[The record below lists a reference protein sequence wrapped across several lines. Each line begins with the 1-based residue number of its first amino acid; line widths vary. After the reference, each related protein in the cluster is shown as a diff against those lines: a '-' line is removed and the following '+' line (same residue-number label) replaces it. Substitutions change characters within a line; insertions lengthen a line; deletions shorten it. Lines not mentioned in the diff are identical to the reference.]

1 MKTTNLNTSTIE
13 AMFNQLK
20 NNFGGNVE
28 KESKEYRLELDNDMA
43 VGSIQ
48 GIALAGGIAY
58 VDFDMTFSENTTLL
72 INTPNKNP
80 IYFAYCSAGSMAH
93 SFGNAGEKNEL
104 NSFQTGIIASPSGDD
119 NVLYFKKDERLKV
132 TLISV
137 QSTKQ
142 ASNTKKE
149 GLKGKLYKTFFKDG
163 SLKNYVYIGSQ
174 NLKIAEKVEQI
185 KAIKQEGL
193 VKTLLLQGLVHV
205 ILALEIEQHTEDVK
219 NTENQLGGLTT
230 REMKAIRAASAHI
243 EAHFDDQISI
253 AQLCSEFSISPS
265 KLQEGFKL
273 MHGRTVTDH
282 LRTVRVTKAEDYL
295 KNTDMNISEVVYSIG
310 FSSRS
315 YFSKI
320 FKESYNCSPSEYKM
334 AQRELPISA

>member
-1 MKTTNLNTSTIE
+1 MKTTHLNTNTID

-20 NNFGGNVE
+20 YNFGGSVV
-28 KESKEYRLELDNDMA
+28 KDSKEYILEMNNEIG
-43 VGSIQ
+43 VGRIQ
-48 GIALAGGIAY
+48 GIALAGGISY
-58 VDFDMTFSENTTLL
+58 VDFDMTFAEDITLS

-80 IYFAYCSAGSMAH
+80 IYFAYCSAGSMEH
-93 SFGNAGEKNEL
+93 SFGINGDKSEL
-104 NSFQTGIIASPSGDD
+104 ESFQTGIIASPTGDE

-132 TLISV
+132 ALITV
-137 QSTKQ
+137 QTTKQ
-142 ASNTKKE
+142 AQNSKKE
-149 GLKGKLYKTFFKDG
+149 GLKGKLFNTFFKDDT
-163 SLKNYVYIGSQ
+163 LNNFVYVGSQ
-174 NLKIAEKVEQI
+174 NLKIAEKVQQI
-185 KAIKQEGL
+185 SAIKQEGL
-193 VKTLLLQGLVHV
+193 VKSLLLQGLVHV
-205 ILALEIEQHTEDVK
+205 ILALEIEQHTEDSK
-219 NTENQLGGLTT
+219 NNETQLGTLTT
-230 REMKAIRAASAHI
+230 REMSAIKEASAYI
-243 EAHFDDQISI
+243 DENFDSQISI
-253 AQLCSEFSISPS
+253 SQLCSEFGISPS

-282 LRTVRVTKAEDYL
+282 LRTVRVQKAENYL